1 MGGGRKG
8 REGGG
13 KAMNQKSYAF
23 RKNRGDQIRK
33 EEIGV
38 ASIFGEKFLGG
49 VGRSPKVPSSQ
60 EELLGEKGFVYTPFK
75 SCHNRV
81 ATTVNL
87 MDIVM

>member
-1 MGGGRKG
+1 MRNGWADGRKG

-23 RKNRGDQIRK
+23 RKKRGDQIRK

-49 VGRSPKVPSSQ
+49 RGEIPKS
-60 EELLGEKGFVYTPFK
+60 
-75 SCHNRV
+75 
-81 ATTVNL
+81 NL
-87 MDIVM
+87 KPRRNIG

>member
-8 REGGG
+8 GEGGG

-23 RKNRGDQIRK
+23 RKKRGDQIRK

-49 VGRSPKVPSSQ
+49 AWGDPQKYPQAKKNYWVRRNLSKHGSKVAIIGLVQ
-60 EELLGEKGFVYTPFK
+60 Q
-75 SCHNRV
+75 
-81 ATTVNL
+81 
-87 MDIVM
+87 